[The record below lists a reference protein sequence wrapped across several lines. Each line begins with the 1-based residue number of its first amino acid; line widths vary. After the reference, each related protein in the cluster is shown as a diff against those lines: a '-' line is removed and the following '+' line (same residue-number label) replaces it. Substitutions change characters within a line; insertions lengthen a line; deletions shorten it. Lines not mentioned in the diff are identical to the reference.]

1 MTNYVSA
8 RDFFLNKELWFF
20 GSVWIFLGV
29 GMIVASIVLL
39 RKSIQSP
46 STKVTYRVFGKDWKK
61 IFGLFLVIFGCLI
74 LFSKLNTMNTANNL
88 TEAEIIKHYNTE
100 VVRRTN
106 TEGKRETTVT
116 FYLKD
121 EVSSNVFEKEIKTVM
136 TSIEGDVIVLNKGGR
151 QLKVDKFVAPDL
163 YLKASNSLILG

>member
-8 RDFFLNKELWFF
+8 GDFFLNKELWFF

-29 GMIVASIVLL
+29 GMIVVSIVLL

-74 LFSKLNTMNTANNL
+74 LFQS
-88 TEAEIIKHYNTE
+88 
-100 VVRRTN
+100 
-106 TEGKRETTVT
+106 
-116 FYLKD
+116 
-121 EVSSNVFEKEIKTVM
+121 
-136 TSIEGDVIVLNKGGR
+136 
-151 QLKVDKFVAPDL
+151 
-163 YLKASNSLILG
+163 

>member
-1 MTNYVSA
+1 
-8 RDFFLNKELWFF
+8 
-20 GSVWIFLGV
+20 
-29 GMIVASIVLL
+29 
-39 RKSIQSP
+39 
-46 STKVTYRVFGKDWKK
+46 
-61 IFGLFLVIFGCLI
+61 
-74 LFSKLNTMNTANNL
+74 MNTVNNL

-121 EVSSNVFEKEIKTVM
+121 EVFSNVFEKEIKTVM

-151 QLKVDKFVAPDL
+151 QLKVDKMVACIIN
-163 YLKASNSLILG
+163 KS

>member
-29 GMIVASIVLL
+29 GMIVASIALL
-39 RKSIQSP
+39 RKSIQTP
-46 STKVTYRVFGKDWKK
+46 STKVIYRVFGKDLNKV
-61 IFGLFLVIFGCLI
+61 FGLFLVFFGFLI
-74 LFSKLNTMNTANNL
+74 LFSKLNTMNTVNNL
-88 TEAEIIKHYNTE
+88 TEAEIIKRYDTE

-106 TEGKRETTVT
+106 TQGKRETTVT

-121 EVSSNVFEKEIKTVM
+121 EVSSNVFEKKIKTVM
-136 TSIEGDVIVLNKGGR
+136 TSIEDDVIVLNKGGR

-163 YLKASNSLILG
+163 YLKARNSLILG